1 MAAITYKN
9 ASCIYEGSDKLAV
22 DSLNLDIQ
30 DGEFVVLVGP
40 SGSGKSTAL
49 RMLAGLEDIDE
60 GTIEIGGK
68 NMTGVPSKD
77 RDIAMVFQNYALY
90 PNKTVAENMGFAL
103 KLRGVSADERR
114 KKVEEAAKVLDLTEH
129 LDRKPAKLSGGQRQR
144 VAMGR
149 AIVREP
155 QVFCMD
161 EPLSNLDAKLRV
173 QTRTQIAALQRRL
186 GTTTVYVTHDQV
198 EAMTMGDRV
207 AVLRFGKLQQF
218 AAPNELYDRPANAF
232 VAGFIGSPAMNL
244 VTLPVTAD
252 GVKIGDST
260 LELERDNLTK
270 LSDAGLSEVTFG
282 IRPEQLELT
291 DSGGVEVVV
300 DLVEDLGSE
309 AYVYTHAGSASNWW
323 RGATRA
329 PRPNWPTRCACAAIP
344 TAWSTCSIR
353 RPANAS
359 TTVRAPEFRLRTPTP
374 GLLGLPW
381 DRPLSEWNVPDVP
394 LRDIAVGPSRHLVKF
409 VEADDLLWAVKDMP
423 ARIAAKEYDVLRRL
437 EEMGLPAV
445 RPAGLVL
452 QPEFDTAIL
461 VTRYLEGS
469 WQYRRLFMRLPP
481 DQPKHR
487 ERLLDAMAGL
497 MVELHR
503 HGVFWGDC
511 SLANT
516 LFSRDGQ
523 VLQAWLVD
531 AETSE
536 VHPTLSRGQRQ
547 YDLDIL
553 VENVAMG
560 MVDLAERLGRPEA
573 LQDTLIAEAEQV
585 QVRYDSLWELLHAEP
600 VFGFTDRYRVEGT
613 VRRLN
618 DLGFAVDEVSLQPVS
633 EDPSQLKI
641 HVAVG
646 DRRYHAQRLRELTG
660 LDVGEGQARILL
672 GDLRAYQAQLCREA
686 GHDVDESTAARLW
699 VIEVVTPTEHL
710 AHAALNHSGTAI
722 QAYCDLLEVRWLLSE
737 QAGRDVG
744 TNAALAALRGDVI
757 PTDSAAKMAI
767 AEVPTAPFAVLQGDD
782 DA

>member
-1 MAAITYKN
+1 M
-9 ASCIYEGSDKLAV
+9 
-22 DSLNLDIQ
+22 
-30 DGEFVVLVGP
+30 P
-40 SGSGKSTAL
+40 
-49 RMLAGLEDIDE
+49 
-60 GTIEIGGK
+60 
-68 NMTGVPSKD
+68 
-77 RDIAMVFQNYALY
+77 
-90 PNKTVAENMGFAL
+90 
-103 KLRGVSADERR
+103 
-114 KKVEEAAKVLDLTEH
+114 
-129 LDRKPAKLSGGQRQR
+129 
-144 VAMGR
+144 
-149 AIVREP
+149 
-155 QVFCMD
+155 
-161 EPLSNLDAKLRV
+161 
-173 QTRTQIAALQRRL
+173 
-186 GTTTVYVTHDQV
+186 
-198 EAMTMGDRV
+198 
-207 AVLRFGKLQQF
+207 
-218 AAPNELYDRPANAF
+218 
-232 VAGFIGSPAMNL
+232 
-244 VTLPVTAD
+244 
-252 GVKIGDST
+252 
-260 LELERDNLTK
+260 
-270 LSDAGLSEVTFG
+270 
-282 IRPEQLELT
+282 
-291 DSGGVEVVV
+291 
-300 DLVEDLGSE
+300 
-309 AYVYTHAGSASNWW
+309 
-323 RGATRA
+323 
-329 PRPNWPTRCACAAIP
+329 
-344 TAWSTCSIR
+344 
-353 RPANAS
+353 
-359 TTVRAPEFRLRTPTP
+359 APEFRLRTPSA
-374 GLLGLPW
+374 GLLALPW

-423 ARIAAKEYDVLRRL
+423 PRIAAKEYDVLRRL
-437 EEMGLPAV
+437 EDLELPAV

-487 ERLLDAMAGL
+487 ARLLDAMAGL
-497 MVELHR
+497 LVELHR

-523 VLQAWLVD
+523 TLQAWLVD

-536 VHPTLSRGQRQ
+536 VHPKLSRGQRQ
-547 YDLDIL
+547 HDLDIL

-560 MVDLAERLGRPEA
+560 MVDLAERLPRPSADARSTDVEE
-573 LQDTLIAEAEQV
+573 LQDTLIAEAQQV
-585 QVRYDSLWELLHAEP
+585 QVRYDSLWELLHAAP

-710 AHAALNHSGTAI
+710 AHAALHHSGTAI

-744 TNAALAALRGDVI
+744 TSKALAALSNNVI

-767 AEVPTAPFAVLQGDD
+767 AEVPTAPFAVLEMDD
-782 DA
+782 D

>member
-1 MAAITYKN
+1 
-9 ASCIYEGSDKLAV
+9 
-22 DSLNLDIQ
+22 
-30 DGEFVVLVGP
+30 
-40 SGSGKSTAL
+40 
-49 RMLAGLEDIDE
+49 
-60 GTIEIGGK
+60 
-68 NMTGVPSKD
+68 
-77 RDIAMVFQNYALY
+77 
-90 PNKTVAENMGFAL
+90 
-103 KLRGVSADERR
+103 
-114 KKVEEAAKVLDLTEH
+114 
-129 LDRKPAKLSGGQRQR
+129 
-144 VAMGR
+144 
-149 AIVREP
+149 
-155 QVFCMD
+155 
-161 EPLSNLDAKLRV
+161 
-173 QTRTQIAALQRRL
+173 
-186 GTTTVYVTHDQV
+186 
-198 EAMTMGDRV
+198 
-207 AVLRFGKLQQF
+207 
-218 AAPNELYDRPANAF
+218 
-232 VAGFIGSPAMNL
+232 
-244 VTLPVTAD
+244 
-252 GVKIGDST
+252 
-260 LELERDNLTK
+260 
-270 LSDAGLSEVTFG
+270 
-282 IRPEQLELT
+282 
-291 DSGGVEVVV
+291 
-300 DLVEDLGSE
+300 
-309 AYVYTHAGSASNWW
+309 
-323 RGATRA
+323 
-329 PRPNWPTRCACAAIP
+329 
-344 TAWSTCSIR
+344 
-353 RPANAS
+353 
-359 TTVRAPEFRLRTPTP
+359 
-374 GLLGLPW
+374 
-381 DRPLSEWNVPDVP
+381 
-394 LRDIAVGPSRHLVKF
+394 
-409 VEADDLLWAVKDMP
+409 
-423 ARIAAKEYDVLRRL
+423 
-437 EEMGLPAV
+437 V

-487 ERLLDAMAGL
+487 ARLFDAMAGL

-523 VLQAWLVD
+523 ILQAWLVD

-547 YDLDIL
+547 HDLDIL

-585 QVRYDSLWELLHAEP
+585 QARYDTLWEILHSEP
-600 VFGFTDRYRVEGT
+600 VFGFSDRYRVEGT
-613 VRRLN
+613 IRRLN
-618 DLGFAVDEVSLQPVS
+618 ELGFAVDEVSLQAVS
-633 EDPSQLKI
+633 EDPSRLKI

-757 PTDSAAKMAI
+757 PTDSAAKMAV
-767 AEVPTAPFAVLQGDD
+767 AEVPTAPFAVLQSDD
-782 DA
+782 DS